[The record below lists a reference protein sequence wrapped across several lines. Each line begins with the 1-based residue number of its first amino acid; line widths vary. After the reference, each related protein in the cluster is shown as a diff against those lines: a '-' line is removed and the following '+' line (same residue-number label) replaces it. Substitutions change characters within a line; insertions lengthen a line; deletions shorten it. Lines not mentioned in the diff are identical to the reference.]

1 MAIKKN
7 LMIAGSLVTIG
18 ASAIGVSA
26 VSAASNNN
34 GQDGLVS
41 KIASTFNLNQD
52 EVQKVF
58 DENREEHQ
66 AEHKARLEKR
76 LTKAVE
82 NGKISEDQKNLILA
96 KMDENKAF
104 FESLKDMSKSER
116 KTALKNHREDM
127 KSWAEENGIDKEY
140 LLPSHHFGRHGGHGE
155 GPKGH
160 HEFSENE

>member
-26 VSAASNNN
+26 VSAASNND
-34 GQDGLVS
+34 GRDGLVS
-41 KIASTFNLNQD
+41 KIASTFNLNQN

-66 AEHKARLEKR
+66 AEHKARLEER

-127 KSWAEENGIDKEY
+127 KSWAEKNGIDKEY
-140 LLPSHHFGRHGGHGE
+140 LRPSHHFGRHGGHGE